1 MSAVTTV
8 ALALVAVAGLLA
20 LARELRP
27 RASLPDR
34 LVGLDSLLVI
44 IVAGIAVWTARTGVG
59 TYLDVMVVLALVSFT
74 ATVVVAVYVERRGSR

>member
-1 MSAVTTV
+1 VSAVTTV